1 VQITESL
8 LQQMRDDVVHRRIG
22 AGIARLERLR
32 PELAELRPEHPNA
45 VRFLGYV
52 AQWVDLGFDAEDLLR
67 DLVARV
73 PAAMRTVLPLSAYV
87 QLRVAEGFL
96 AVRDEESDRAL
107 RHFEFV
113 LSVSD
118 EVRDPALH
126 AIASFWVAR
135 CYRKKGGYEEALQFS
150 VKGEEA
156 ALAQG
161 LDVMAAVM
169 RVLESWI
176 IFQKGRNAEAVR
188 LLRESETVLS
198 ATDDFITLGNIR
210 SALGR
215 IARREGRYDQALQHF
230 AAAIETYKQRDT
242 GHPNLARSLANMAFV
257 QRLIALDI
265 GRRMDAERTRRQQAS
280 ERTGA
285 PSVTQK
291 AQKQRLDRL
300 KADALR
306 NLAESLEI
314 HRAHHQYRG
323 AGNVHSI
330 RGALYFDGGELDL
343 AEADALEA
351 YRLGEE
357 KHDYIL
363 MARGRILQCMV
374 ENGKFEEGIEEH
386 DDPAA
391 HAQAALHY
399 AAEGVAFARHTQNK
413 RLLARALTWHG
424 MTLVN
429 EYFHNPEAARQLSDQ
444 AATLVKPDGHHDYVW
459 DELQALNNRLMGA
472 GSVEHILREWSQGLV
487 GEKSFQQISEEFAA
501 ILIPKVW
508 EREGRKI
515 SRVAQR
521 LAISPKKV
529 RRILAA
535 RVGGASEPELI

>member
-1 VQITESL
+1 
-8 LQQMRDDVVHRRIG
+8 MRDDLIHRRIG
-22 AGIARLERLR
+22 HGLARLEGLR
-32 PELAELRPEHPNA
+32 PGLAGLRPEHPHG
-45 VRFLGYV
+45 VRFLGYL

-67 DLVARV
+67 QLVARV
-73 PAAMRTVLPLSAYV
+73 PPAMRTILPLSAYV
-87 QLRVAEGFL
+87 QLRMAEGFL
-96 AVRDEESDRAL
+96 AVRDEETDPAI

-126 AIASFWVAR
+126 AIAGLWLAR
-135 CYRKKGGYEEALQFS
+135 CYRKKGEYDQALQFS
-150 VKGEEA
+150 LKGEED

-161 LDVMAAVM
+161 LAVMAAVI

-176 IFQKGRNAEAVR
+176 IFQKGRNAEALR
-188 LLRESETVLS
+188 LLRESEAVLE
-198 ATDDFITLGNIR
+198 ATDDFIIRGNIH
-210 SALGR
+210 SAYGR

-230 AAAIETYKQRDT
+230 AAAIETFKKRDT
-242 GHPNLARSLANMAFV
+242 GHPNLARSLSNMAFV

-265 GRRMDAERTRRQQAS
+265 VRRMDAERTRRQQSSDRAA
-280 ERTGA
+280 A
-285 PSVTQK
+285 PSATQK

-300 KADALR
+300 KSDALR
-306 NLAESLEI
+306 NLTESLEI

-330 RGALYFDGGELDL
+330 RGALHFDCGELDL
-343 AEADALEA
+343 AEADALSA

-374 ENGKFEEGIEEH
+374 ENGKFDEGIEEH
-386 DDPAA
+386 GDPAA

-399 AAEGVAFARHTQNK
+399 AAEGVDFARHTQNK

-424 MTLVN
+424 ITLSN

-444 AATLVKPDGHHDYVW
+444 AATLVKPDGQHDYVW
-459 DELQALNNRLMGA
+459 DELQSLNNRLMGA

-487 GEKSFQQISEEFAA
+487 GDKSFQQISDEFAA

-535 RVGGASEPELI
+535 RGTAE